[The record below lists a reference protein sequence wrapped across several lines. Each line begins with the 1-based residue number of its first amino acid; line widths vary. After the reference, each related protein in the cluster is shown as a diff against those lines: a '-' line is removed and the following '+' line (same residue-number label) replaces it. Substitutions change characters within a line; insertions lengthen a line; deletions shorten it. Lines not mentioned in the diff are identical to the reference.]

1 MPVRSD
7 FLFELGVEELPPK
20 ALRRLDESLRGGF
33 RRGLEEAGLA
43 FDGVESFAT
52 PRRLAVLVRKLAARQ
67 SARMVE
73 RRGPPL
79 AAARQPDG
87 GWSRAALGF
96 AESCGCRPEDLDTLA
111 TGKGEWL
118 MYRRRQAG
126 QSAAALLPGIAA
138 GALKGLPVGRAM
150 RWGAGEEEFIR
161 PVHWIVMLHGERL
174 VSATLFGRRSG
185 RFSRSHR
192 FLGRTARLRLTS
204 AGDYAALLRDEGRVI
219 PGFAERRGTIERLAR
234 EESERLGGT
243 LVSRPELL
251 DEITGLVEWPVAL
264 TGRFEERFLSLPEEV
279 IVASLQEHLRFFPVR
294 DAAGG
299 LAPGFVLISNLE
311 SRVPAAVSAGAER
324 VVQARLKDA
333 DFFFERDRSEPL
345 AGRVEGLASVRY
357 QQALGSLGDRTAR
370 LRKLAESLA
379 GDAGVAPATAGR
391 AALLCKADL
400 LTGMVSEFPGLQGTM
415 GGHYARH
422 DGEPE
427 SIWMA
432 VSEHYAPRH
441 AGDAIPASPGGR
453 ALALA
458 DRLDMLAGLFAIGRQ
473 PSGASDP
480 FGLRR
485 AALAMLRICIE
496 GQVDLDLPARLG
508 EALAAQP
515 ITNREPEGLAEAL
528 YAFVMERLKAWYLEG
543 LHPEAASVDVSAELF
558 AAVRARSPASPLD
571 FHRRLL
577 ALHTFLGRPQA
588 AALASANK
596 RIANILRSAG
606 ESQSAGVDA
615 GLLREPPEHALRA
628 SYLLLLPQYRQRLDD
643 VDYAGALDLLASL
656 EAPLADFFADVMVMS
671 DDSALRANRLALLA
685 EIRDTLLQLADFS
698 LLPRGSA

>member
-1 MPVRSD
+1 MPASRD

-20 ALRRLDESLRGGF
+20 ALRRLDESLHGGF

-43 FDGVESFAT
+43 FDSMESFAT
-52 PRRLAVLVRKLAARQ
+52 PRRLAVRVRELATRQ
-67 SARMVE
+67 PSRVVE

-79 AAARQPDG
+79 AAARQSDG
-87 GWSRAALGF
+87 RWSRAARGF
-96 AESCGCRPEDLDTLA
+96 ADSCGCRPEDLDTLA

-118 MYRRRQAG
+118 LYRRRQPG
-126 QSAAALLPGIAA
+126 KTAATLLPGIAA
-138 GALKGLPVGRAM
+138 NALKGLPVGRAM

-161 PVHWIVMLHGERL
+161 PVHWIVLLHGKRI
-174 VSATLFGRRSG
+174 VPATLFGRRSA
-185 RFSRSHR
+185 RVSRGHR
-192 FLGRTARLRLTS
+192 FLGQARLRLES
-204 AGDYAALLRDEGRVI
+204 AGDYAARLRDEGRVI
-219 PGFAERRGTIERLAR
+219 PGFAERRGTIERLAG

-243 LVSRPELL
+243 LVSSPELF

-294 DAAGG
+294 DASGG

-311 SRVPAAVSAGAER
+311 SHNPAAVSAGAER

-333 DFFFERDRSEPL
+333 DFFFERDRCESL
-345 AGRVEGLASVRY
+345 GGRVEGLAGVRY

-379 GDAGVAPATAGR
+379 GDAGVEPATAGR

-400 LTGMVSEFPGLQGTM
+400 LTGMVGEFPGLQGTM
-415 GGHYARH
+415 GGHYARL

-427 SIWMA
+427 SVWMA
-432 VSEHYAPRH
+432 LSEHYAPRH

-458 DRLDMLAGLFAIGRQ
+458 DRLDMLAGLFAIGRR

-485 AALAMLRICIE
+485 AALAILRICIE
-496 GQVDLDLPARLG
+496 GKVDLDLPARLG
-508 EALAAQP
+508 EALAVQP
-515 ITNREPEGLAEAL
+515 VTSREPEDLAEAL
-528 YAFVMERLKAWYLEG
+528 YAFVMERLKAWYLDG

-558 AAVRARSPASPLD
+558 AAVRARSPTSPLD

-577 ALHTFLGRPQA
+577 ALHAFLARPQA

-606 ESQSAGVDA
+606 ESPTAGVDA
-615 GLLREPPEHALRA
+615 ERLREPQEQTLRA
-628 SYLLLLPQYRQRLDD
+628 SYLLLLPQYRQRLGDF
-643 VDYAGALDLLASL
+643 DYAGALDLLAAL
-656 EAPLADFFADVMVMS
+656 EQPLADFFAGVMVMS
-671 DDSALRANRLALLA
+671 KDAALRANRLALLA

>member
-1 MPVRSD
+1 MPARRD

-20 ALRRLDESLRGGF
+20 ALRGLDESLRGGF
-33 RRGLEEAGLA
+33 QQGVEEAGLA

-52 PRRLAVLVRKLAARQ
+52 PRRLAVRVRKLAPRQ
-67 SARMVE
+67 PSRVVE
-73 RRGPPL
+73 KRGPPM
-79 AAARQPDG
+79 AAARQSDG
-87 GWSRAALGF
+87 DWSRAARGF
-96 AESCGCRPEDLDTLA
+96 AESCGCRPEDLGTLA

-126 QSAAALLPGIAA
+126 KTAATLLPGIAA
-138 GALKGLPVGRAM
+138 NALKRLPVGRAM
-150 RWGAGEEEFIR
+150 RWGDGEEEFIR
-161 PVHWIVMLHGERL
+161 PVHWMVMLHGER
-174 VSATLFGRRSG
+174 VVRATLFGRRSG
-185 RFSRSHR
+185 RFSRGHR
-192 FLGRTARLRLTS
+192 FLGKARLRLES
-204 AGDYAALLRDEGRVI
+204 ASDYDAMLRDEGRII
-219 PGFAERRGTIERLAR
+219 PGFAERRGAIERLAG
-234 EESERLGGT
+234 EEAARLGGT
-243 LVSRPELL
+243 LVSRPELF

-294 DAAGG
+294 DASGG

-311 SRVPAAVSAGAER
+311 SRNPAAVSAGAER

-333 DFFFERDRSEPL
+333 DFFFERDRSESL
-345 AGRVEGLASVRY
+345 AGRVEGLAGVRY

-379 GDAGVAPATAGR
+379 GDAGVEPATAGR

-400 LTGMVSEFPGLQGTM
+400 LTGMVGEFPGLQGTM
-415 GGHYARH
+415 GGHYARL

-427 SIWMA
+427 SVWMA
-432 VSEHYAPRH
+432 LREHYAPRH

-458 DRLDMLAGLFAIGRQ
+458 DRLDMLAGLFAIGRR

-485 AALAMLRICIE
+485 AALAILRICIE
-496 GQVDLDLPARLG
+496 GKVDLDLPARLG
-508 EALAAQP
+508 EALAVQP
-515 ITNREPEGLAEAL
+515 VTSREPEDLAEAL
-528 YAFVMERLKAWYLEG
+528 YAFVMERLKAWYLDG

-577 ALHTFLGRPQA
+577 ALRAFLARPQA
-588 AALASANK
+588 AALAAANK

-606 ESQSAGVDA
+606 KSPTAGVDA
-615 GLLREPPEHALRA
+615 ERLREPQEQTLRA
-628 SYLLLLPQYRQRLDD
+628 SYLLLLPQYRQRLGDF
-643 VDYAGALDLLASL
+643 DYAGALDLLAAL
-656 EAPLADFFADVMVMS
+656 EEPLADFFAGVMVMS
-671 DDSALRANRLALLA
+671 KDPALRANRLALLA

>member
-1 MPVRSD
+1 MPARSD

-20 ALRRLDESLRGGF
+20 ALRRLDKSLHGGF

-43 FDGVESFAT
+43 FDGMESFAT
-52 PRRLAVLVRKLAARQ
+52 PRRLAVQIRKLATHQPSRV
-67 SARMVE
+67 VE

-79 AAARQPDG
+79 AAARQADG
-87 GWSRAALGF
+87 GWSRAARGF
-96 AESCGCRPEDLDTLA
+96 AASCGCGPEDLTTLA

-126 QSAAALLPGIAA
+126 KTAAVLLPDIAA

-161 PVHWIVMLHGERL
+161 PVHWLVMLHGKRI
-174 VSATLFGRRSG
+174 VPATLLGRRSG
-185 RFSRSHR
+185 RFSRGHR
-192 FLGRTARLRLTS
+192 FLGRARLHLKS
-204 AGDYAALLRDEGRVI
+204 AGNYAAVLRDEGRVI
-219 PGFAERRGTIERLAR
+219 PGFAERRSAIERLAG
-234 EESERLGGT
+234 EEAARLGGT
-243 LVSRPELL
+243 LVSSPDLF

-294 DAAGG
+294 GASGE

-311 SRVPAAVSAGAER
+311 SRNPAAVSAGAER

-333 DFFFERDRSEPL
+333 DFFFERDCSESL
-345 AGRVEGLASVRY
+345 AGRVEGLARVRY
-357 QQALGSLGDRTAR
+357 QQALGSLGDRTDR

-379 GDAGVAPATAGR
+379 GDAGAEPATAGR

-400 LTGMVSEFPGLQGTM
+400 LTGMVGEFPGLQGTM

-427 SIWMA
+427 DVWGA

-441 AGDAIPASPGGR
+441 AGDAIPASAGGR

-458 DRLDMLAGLFAIGRQ
+458 DRLDMLAGLFAIGRR

-485 AALAMLRICIE
+485 AALALLRICIE
-496 GQVDLDLPARLG
+496 GEVDLDLPARLH
-508 EALAAQP
+508 EALDAQP
-515 ITNREPEGLAEAL
+515 VTGREPEDPAQAL
-528 YAFVMERLKAWYLEG
+528 YAFVMERLKAWYLDG

-558 AAVRARSPASPLD
+558 AAVRARKPASPLD
-571 FHRRLL
+571 FHRRVL
-577 ALHTFLGRPQA
+577 AMHAFLARPQA

-606 ESQSAGVDA
+606 GSRPAGVGA
-615 GLLREPPEHALRA
+615 ELLREPAEQTLRA

-643 VDYAGALDLLASL
+643 FDYAGALDLLASL
-656 EAPLADFFADVMVMS
+656 EEPLADFFTDVMVMS
-671 DDSALRANRLALLA
+671 KDPALRANRLALLV
-685 EIRDTLLQLADFS
+685 EIRETLLQLADFS
-698 LLPRGSA
+698 LLSRGSA